1 MRRTLLVLTCL
12 LLALPAAATDG
23 ARGAPAPT
31 APPSVTASTFLASGR
46 GWGHGV
52 GLSQYGALGF
62 ANEGWTYDQIISHF
76 YPGTVLGPAPVARVR
91 VLIAESKPS
100 LTITSRSPFRVRDVF
115 GTIYPLAAGSLRL
128 GPKLRI
134 TVNGAPADLPG
145 PVVFLPGTTPLELG
159 GAYRGQIEVGVTGKR
174 LSAINIVGVE
184 QYLAGVVAREMPSA
198 WPEEALKAQ
207 AVAARSYALA
217 HRVGGK
223 SFDLYADVR
232 SQVYG
237 GVAAETARVTA
248 AVEATAGQVAL
259 FQGKVISAFFH
270 STSGGRTANV
280 AEVFG
285 ESVAYL
291 VPVDDPW
298 SSLSPYHRW
307 GPTPVSEAAVRKG
320 LGLRSPVLAL
330 KLIRAPSGRVASV
343 RVTTAAGE
351 TTVTGSTFRRAVD
364 LRSTWLTG
372 LATLS
377 LTRPGGP
384 VVYGR
389 AVTLTGKAQGLK
401 GAELQQ
407 RVAGVWTT
415 LAKPGP
421 TFSRVVRLTAPAS
434 FRLTAGK
441 VPGPVLRVPV
451 APLVRAARAPG
462 AIAGTARPPLPGAA
476 VELQRLEGDRWLP
489 VVVAALDER
498 SAFRITFEPQPGSYR
513 ARVAPAAGFAEG
525 LSGTI
530 RIP

>member
-1 MRRTLLVLTCL
+1 M
-12 LLALPAAATDG
+12 
-23 ARGAPAPT
+23 
-31 APPSVTASTFLASGR
+31 TASTFLVSGR

-62 ANEGWTYDQIISHF
+62 ANQGWTYDQIVGHF
-76 YPGTVLGPAPVARVR
+76 YPGAELGPAPVARVR
-91 VLIAESKPS
+91 VLIAEAKPS

-115 GTIYPLAAGSLRL
+115 GTIYPLAAGSLPL
-128 GPKLRI
+128 GPKLRVI
-134 TVNGAPADLPG
+134 VNRAPTDLPG

-159 GAYRGQIEVGVTGKR
+159 GGYRGQIEVAVTGRR
-174 LSAINIVGVE
+174 LNAINIVGVE

-217 HRVGGK
+217 HRVGGR

-248 AVEATAGQVAL
+248 AVEATAGRVAL
-259 FQGKVISAFFH
+259 FEGKVISAFFH
-270 STSGGRTANV
+270 STSGGRTADV

-285 ESVAYL
+285 ESVPYL

-307 GPTPVSEAAVRKG
+307 GPTPVSEAAVREA
-320 LGLRSPVLAL
+320 LELRSPVLGL
-330 KLIRAPSGRVASV
+330 RLTRAPSGRVSSV
-343 RVTTAAGE
+343 RVANAAGE
-351 TTVTGSTFRRAVD
+351 TTVTGATFRRALG

-377 LTRPGGP
+377 LTRPGGS

-389 AVTLTGKAQGLK
+389 AVTLRGTAQGIG

-407 RVAGVWTT
+407 RVDGVWKTV
-415 LAKPGP
+415 ARPRA
-421 TFSRVVRLTAPAS
+421 TFSQLVRLTAPAS
-434 FRLTAGK
+434 FRLAAGK
-441 VPGPVLRVPV
+441 VPGPVLR
-451 APLVRAARAPG
+451 
-462 AIAGTARPPLPGAA
+462 
-476 VELQRLEGDRWLP
+476 
-489 VVVAALDER
+489 
-498 SAFRITFEPQPGSYR
+498 
-513 ARVAPAAGFAEG
+513 
-525 LSGTI
+525 
-530 RIP
+530 